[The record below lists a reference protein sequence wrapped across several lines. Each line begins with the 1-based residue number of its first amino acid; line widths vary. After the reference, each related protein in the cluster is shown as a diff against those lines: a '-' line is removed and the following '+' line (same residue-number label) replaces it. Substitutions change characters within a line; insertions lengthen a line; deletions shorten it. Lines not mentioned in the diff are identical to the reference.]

1 MELNGSFCYN
11 TVILSEAAQQRCEA
25 EESSAFY
32 GCEDPS
38 TRLRLPRDDMIFGGK
53 KMEGFTVALALVDAI
68 PVLSFGISM
77 VIIASRFDS
86 PLFMIGA
93 FLSVLAGCC
102 KVCWKLVLG
111 IWKKDLRWLNKPF
124 LPMQITGFGFIL
136 GSLLTGLGKI
146 NWGGVLAVVT
156 SLPSLAFFLAWI
168 GLMFFLGWYRKN
180 RFKNDDAHSNWTAQ
194 IVNAV
199 GQTCLLLGILFAG

>member
-1 MELNGSFCYN
+1 
-11 TVILSEAAQQRCEA
+11 
-25 EESSAFY
+25 
-32 GCEDPS
+32 
-38 TRLRLPRDDMIFGGK
+38 
-53 KMEGFTVALALVDAI
+53 MEGFTVGLALVDAI

-77 VIIASRFDS
+77 VIIATRFDS

-93 FLSVLAGCC
+93 ALSVLAGCC
-102 KVCWKLVLG
+102 KVAWKLVLG
-111 IWKKDLRWLNKPF
+111 IRKKDLRWLNKPF

-136 GSLLTGLGKI
+136 GSLITNLGKI
-146 NWGGVLAVVT
+146 HWPGVAAAV
-156 SLPSLAFFLAWI
+156 LGRPSILFFIAWI
-168 GLMFFLGWYRKN
+168 CLMGFMGWYRKN